1 MQFRKGNWRM
11 DNWEGFD
18 RVWKEMVVNL
28 GSYCGLSGCL
38 GWLGWWRELVVV
50 GEEFVVVE
58 EVVEEFVR
66 VVKEWSRGRRKE
78 GRKKIYFVTFCE
90 FLWKMIELNFVDSLT
105 NL

>member
-1 MQFRKGNWRM
+1 VV
-11 DNWEGFD
+11 E
-18 RVWKEMVVNL
+18 RV
-28 GSYCGLSGCL
+28 SYG
-38 GWLGWWRELVVV
+38 

-90 FLWKMIELNFVDSLT
+90 FCEKCDNDWCVEN
-105 NL
+105 